1 VNRER
6 VAHRLV
12 QRGVEWCGQRDVHV
26 ERVGREV
33 DRLQR
38 KALQRGLPQFFEFR
52 VQRDRCKG
60 YGQGRRTA
68 LCSPLGAMCPP
79 SIRFGQASRSTAAVD
94 RGQSL
99 VACPLLD
106 VALELFRR
114 CRWFALWMPND
125 PYDLAYAPA
134 PTASRGS
141 PVGGGR
147 GVAVRAAAV
156 TDHVRDNW
164 YGPAP
169 SRASMPGMEGAH
181 SRLGERLHAICRIRQ
196 RSDA

>member
-1 VNRER
+1 LGPQPQRPPREH
-6 VAHRLV
+6 A
-12 QRGVEWCGQRDVHV
+12 
-26 ERVGREV
+26 
-33 DRLQR
+33 
-38 KALQRGLPQFFEFR
+38 ALSPRSPAPSPAQYPLRAGFPGLLP
-52 VQRDRCKG
+52 
-60 YGQGRRTA
+60 
-68 LCSPLGAMCPP
+68 
-79 SIRFGQASRSTAAVD
+79 AVD

-106 VALELFRR
+106 VALERFRR
-114 CRWFALWMPND
+114 CRWFASWMPND

-169 SRASMPGMEGAH
+169 STASMPGMGGAH
-181 SRLGERLHAICRIRQ
+181 SRSEERLHGICRIRH
-196 RSDA
+196 RNDAQPTPPAEYRAGGGKVANEWARPGLLEPSISLERTKLWSYADLMGLRLV